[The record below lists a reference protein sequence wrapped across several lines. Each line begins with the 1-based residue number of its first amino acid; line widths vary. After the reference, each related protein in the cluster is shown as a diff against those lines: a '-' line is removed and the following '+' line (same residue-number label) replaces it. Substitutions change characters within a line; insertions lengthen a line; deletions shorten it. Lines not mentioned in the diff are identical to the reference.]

1 MEPSPIAET
10 GVGAPANDTT
20 AISTLAVICFPTL
33 NGLPYF
39 LVMRHLLEVCP
50 KQSDNAIIPVKCVHH
65 PDGLKANR
73 ESISR
78 SDFDEE
84 IFNCIKHP
92 TYLSSLWQ

>member
-20 AISTLAVICFPTL
+20 VLSTLAVICFPTL

-50 KQSDNAIIPVKCVHH
+50 LSRGTNPIQLITSRPSLFPASFTHIPIDL
-65 PDGLKANR
+65 PYG
-73 ESISR
+73 S
-78 SDFDEE
+78 
-84 IFNCIKHP
+84 
-92 TYLSSLWQ
+92 LS